1 MIVEC
6 GGLAV
11 ASVKAGVD
19 TELIDWA
26 RINGLYL
33 YVGRAVARRGLQESP
48 LANPVSNW
56 SIQPRWES
64 IFYFLEAFSRSRR
77 HRFLPFARVPSRDIH
92 RWNKPDRI
100 LTIQNSVMRL

>member
-1 MIVEC
+1 MTDVAFRPDQLERKRIVEC

-48 LANPVSNW
+48 LANPFRIGAYSRVGNRS
-56 SIQPRWES
+56 S
-64 IFYFLEAFSRSRR
+64 IF
-77 HRFLPFARVPSRDIH
+77 
-92 RWNKPDRI
+92 
-100 LTIQNSVMRL
+100 